1 MTRFDYRRA
10 FFVSAGLL
18 ALLLTAGGAYL
29 LGSIR
34 VYSTNQAAGNSLVDQ
49 LPQVLHADSASGGK
63 TVSTATGRLDENT
76 ECLFVLDHQ
85 TGVLSCL
92 TINPRTATT
101 GGVYV
106 ANVATQLQLDKLG
119 DLDFVMVTGY
129 NAFGIAG
136 VGGILRPASCLCYVV
151 EGNSGRAVAYSLS
164 YNRTALQQGA
174 VQQGALEV
182 VWQGVFRQEALKR
195 N

>member
-1 MTRFDYRRA
+1 MTRVDYRRA

-92 TINPRTATT
+92 IINPRTATT

-164 YNRTALQQGA
+164 YNRTALQ
-174 VQQGALEV
+174 
-182 VWQGVFRQEALKR
+182 
-195 N
+195 

>member
-49 LPQVLHADSASGGK
+49 RPQVLHADSASGGK

-92 TINPRTATT
+92 IINPRTATT

>member
-1 MTRFDYRRA
+1 MSRFDYRRA
-10 FFVSAGLL
+10 FYVSAGLL
-18 ALLLTAGGAYL
+18 MLLLTAWGAYL

-34 VYSTNQAAGNSLVDQ
+34 PQPASLLNGTSLAGQ
-49 LPQVLHADSASGGK
+49 FPQVLHADSASGGK

-92 TINPRTATT
+92 IINPRTAAT
-101 GGVYV
+101 GGVYL

-136 VGGILRPASCLCYVV
+136 VGGILRPANCLCYVV

-182 VWQGVFRQEALKR
+182 VWQGVFRQEGLKR

>member
-1 MTRFDYRRA
+1 MTRFDYRQA
-10 FFVSAGLL
+10 FFASAGLL
-18 ALLLTAGGAYL
+18 LLLLTACGAYMLGSARQTLPGPLTAAGGAE
-29 LGSIR
+29 
-34 VYSTNQAAGNSLVDQ
+34 Q
-49 LPQVLHADSASGGK
+49 LAQVLHADSASGGK

-85 TGVLSCL
+85 TGILSCL
-92 TINPRTATT
+92 IINPRTATT
-101 GGVYV
+101 GGVYL

-136 VGGILRPASCLCYVV
+136 VGGILRPANCLCYVV

-164 YNRTALQQGA
+164 YNRTVLQQGA

-182 VWQGVFRQEALKR
+182 VWQGVFRQEGLKR

>member
-49 LPQVLHADSASGGK
+49 RPQVLHADSASGGK

-92 TINPRTATT
+92 IINPRTATT

-136 VGGILRPASCLCYVV
+136 VGGILRPANCLCYVV

>member
-92 TINPRTATT
+92 IINPRTATT

>member
-1 MTRFDYRRA
+1 MSRFDYRRA
-10 FFVSAGLL
+10 FYVSAGLL
-18 ALLLTAGGAYL
+18 MLLLTAWGAYL

-34 VYSTNQAAGNSLVDQ
+34 PQPASLLNGTSLAEQ
-49 LPQVLHADSASGGK
+49 FPQVLHADSASGGK

-92 TINPRTATT
+92 IINPRTAAT
-101 GGVYV
+101 GGVYL

-136 VGGILRPASCLCYVV
+136 VGGILRPANCLCYVV

-182 VWQGVFRQEALKR
+182 VWQGVFRQEGLKR

>member
-63 TVSTATGRLDENT
+63 TVSTATG
-76 ECLFVLDHQ
+76 
-85 TGVLSCL
+85 
-92 TINPRTATT
+92 
-101 GGVYV
+101 
-106 ANVATQLQLDKLG
+106 
-119 DLDFVMVTGY
+119 MV
-129 NAFGIAG
+129 
-136 VGGILRPASCLCYVV
+136 LRPLVI
-151 EGNSGRAVAYSLS
+151 
-164 YNRTALQQGA
+164 
-174 VQQGALEV
+174 EV
-182 VWQGVFRQEALKR
+182 DVSVGHDPKQPGL
-195 N
+195 

>member
-1 MTRFDYRRA
+1 MSRFDYRRA
-10 FFVSAGLL
+10 FYVSAGLL
-18 ALLLTAGGAYL
+18 MLLLTAWGAYL

-34 VYSTNQAAGNSLVDQ
+34 QQPASLLNGTSLAGQ
-49 LPQVLHADSASGGK
+49 FPQVLHADSASGGK

-92 TINPRTATT
+92 IINPRTAAT
-101 GGVYV
+101 GGVYL

-136 VGGILRPASCLCYVV
+136 VGGILRPANCLCYVV

-182 VWQGVFRQEALKR
+182 VWQGVFRQEGLKR

>member
-1 MTRFDYRRA
+1 MKRFHYPTA
-10 FFVSAGLL
+10 CFVSAGLL
-18 ALLLTAGGAYL
+18 LLIATAWGAFQ
-29 LGSIR
+29 LGATR
-34 VYSTNQAAGNSLVDQ
+34 QPAASFLASRI
-49 LPQVLHADSASGGK
+49 PQVLHADSASGGK

-92 TINPRTATT
+92 IINPRTATT

-106 ANVATQLQLDKLG
+106 ANVATQMQLDKLG

-129 NAFGIAG
+129 NAFGVAG
-136 VGGILRPASCLCYVV
+136 NTGIMRPASCLCYVV

-182 VWQGVFRQEALKR
+182 VWQGVFRQEAIKR

>member
-92 TINPRTATT
+92 IINPRTATT

-136 VGGILRPASCLCYVV
+136 VGGILRPANCLCYVV

>member
-34 VYSTNQAAGNSLVDQ
+34 LNSTNQAAGNSLVDQ

-92 TINPRTATT
+92 IINPRTATT